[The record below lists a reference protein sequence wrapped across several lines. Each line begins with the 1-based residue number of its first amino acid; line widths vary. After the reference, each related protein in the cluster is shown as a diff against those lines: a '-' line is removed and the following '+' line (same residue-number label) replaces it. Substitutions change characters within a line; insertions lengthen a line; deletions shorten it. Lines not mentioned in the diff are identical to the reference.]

1 MKVGDLV
8 RFVCSVPR
16 DIGVVNPT
24 GIVVEVVDADP
35 ETVPPVVKVLWRSG
49 NIDKAWSDEL
59 ELIND

>member
-8 RFVCSVPR
+8 RCAPDVYG
-16 DIGVVNPT
+16 DVNPT